1 MSSLKTIGIAAGVV
15 ALLACGN
22 NNRRAHRAPALPVY
36 HAQPRV
42 ANTSSSTVSPTV
54 PQNLTKVVAGART
67 SHVVRP
73 VGDVVCS
80 DYGGSEI
87 RLNREWTEND
97 FNYTSTDLRT
107 DITYSCRAAN
117 PHAKISED
125 GLKLEQVVTVGEKQ
139 VPRQFD
145 GYTYDAQG
153 GVVSFR
159 LDELGVYNLH
169 AKVVYEGDNGTF
181 ERTLVFNVGEQ
192 EQTVEPVAS
201 TELAVVQ
208 RQPTKRVVYF
218 ANIPL
223 GGGL

>member
-1 MSSLKTIGIAAGVV
+1 MSAGII

-22 NNRRAHRAPALPVY
+22 NNTRRAHQSPALPVY
-36 HAQPRV
+36 HAQPR
-42 ANTSSSTVSPTV
+42 AIGTSSSIVSPSG
-54 PQNLTKVVAGART
+54 PQQNLSQVIAGAQT
-67 SHVVRP
+67 SNVARP
-73 VGDVVCS
+73 VGDVVCN
-80 DYGGSEI
+80 DYGGSEV
-87 RLNREWTEND
+87 RLNREWTESD
-97 FNYTSTDLRT
+97 FSYTNTDLRT
-107 DITYSCRAAN
+107 DIIYSCRAAN

-125 GLKLEQVVTVGEKQ
+125 GLKLEKVVTVGDKQ

-145 GYTYDAQG
+145 GYNYDAQG

-192 EQTVEPVAS
+192 DDAAESVAN

-208 RQPTKRVVYF
+208 RQPTKRIVYF
-218 ANIPL
+218 ANMPL